1 MSCFRAS
8 SGMEWLRPLS
18 CSSSRVISDVSAM
31 AMPSRCPV
39 VPRVSSVRG
48 SRVMRFRLG
57 LLLALCACLVAGCFG
72 GGGDEMVLVSRDWC
86 TDPAGCQ
93 ETFAAVVDAIKQS
106 KADVVGL
113 QEATGNTRKVAE
125 GLGWNYNERTQVISR
140 FPIVDPGGADG
151 LYVFVQPTPSS
162 VVAVANVHL
171 PSTPYGPYRARD
183 GYTEEQVLGL
193 ERRIRL

>member
-18 CSSSRVISDVSAM
+18 CSSSRVISEVSAM

-48 SRVMRFRLG
+48 SRVMRFRFG
-57 LLLALCACLVAGCFG
+57 LFLALSACLVAGCFG
-72 GGGDEMVLVSRDWC
+72 GGDEEQSAKPPEITLRVATFNIFYGGDEMVLASRDWC

-106 KADVVGL
+106 KADV
-113 QEATGNTRKVAE
+113 
-125 GLGWNYNERTQVISR
+125 
-140 FPIVDPGGADG
+140 
-151 LYVFVQPTPSS
+151 
-162 VVAVANVHL
+162 
-171 PSTPYGPYRARD
+171 
-183 GYTEEQVLGL
+183 
-193 ERRIRL
+193 